1 VWKHTDWCKRE
12 RKQPQEKATSRKSL
26 TPEGVGYKMSL
37 EAEEFACRHYQK
49 QGEGGDG
56 DFTYEAYRERAK
68 ALLAHLAEIGAE
80 ADAGERKKKRPAGK
94 IGQGEV
100 VILGEEASGGKR
112 RDQQESQNK
121 FRKFLPE
128 KGGFVADGFGLAAAR
143 PIDGIGE
150 DDETDEG
157 IASGLGEDSEF
168 GGSVGIQSAGSSG
181 FGGIVDGESGPD
193 AIGVIGEMKGVAD
206 EREREKSDG
215 TESEDGGD
223 SEGGVFVVGIDGAF
237 SGDDGADTADR
248 GADSEK
254 RGEFGAKTEEAAEEG
269 HERDSAEDFNADEE
283 QADSAKLPDITEKK
297 ARAEKN
303 DASLEPEF
311 VGGDTGL
318 EDGGETEDIGDD
330 QAKEDG
336 PEDIFNVG
344 EDPMVRLGVGVDIFF
359 EEFAGVAYCG
369 EKSDAGNQAEEM
381 GG

>member
-1 VWKHTDWCKRE
+1 VWKHTDWVRE
-12 RKQPQEKATSRKSL
+12 RSNPKKKPHPCR
-26 TPEGVGYKMSL
+26 GGYRMSL
-37 EAEEFACRHYQK
+37 EAEEFACCHDHE
-49 QGEGGDG
+49 QGECGDG
-56 DFTYEAYRERAK
+56 DFAYEAYRERAK

-80 ADAGERKKKRPAGK
+80 ADAGEGKKKRPAGK

-100 VILGEEASGGKR
+100 VILGEEACGGER

-128 KGGFVADGFGLAAAR
+128 KGGFVTDGFGLAAAR
-143 PIDGIGE
+143 PVDGIGE
-150 DDETDEG
+150 DDETDQG

-193 AIGVIGEMKGVAD
+193 AIGVIGEMQGVTD

-237 SGDDGADTADR
+237 SGDDGADAADR
-248 GADSEK
+248 GADREK

-269 HERDSAEDFNADEE
+269 HERDSAEDFDADEE
-283 QADSAKLPDITEKK
+283 QADSAKLPDIAEKK

-311 VGGDTGL
+311 VGSDTGL

-330 QAKEDG
+330 QAKKDG
-336 PEDIFNVG
+336 PEDVFNVG
-344 EDPMVRLGVGVDIFF
+344 KIQWWALV
-359 EEFAGVAYCG
+359 
-369 EKSDAGNQAEEM
+369 
-381 GG
+381 